1 MSEFK
6 TIETQEELNS
16 IIKSRLERERESV
29 RREYDEKYSDYEDL
43 KSQLSIAKN
52 DKTSLET
59 QIQELN
65 DKVSSFDTLSAR
77 NKQLETDSLKVK
89 VALSKGIPYEMA
101 MRLNGDTEEDIT
113 KDAETMAQFIANG
126 NPMPRRSTEEQ
137 QKEVGDEAYR
147 NLIKGLK
154 GE

>member
-52 DKTSLET
+52 DKASLET